1 MNDELDRIIKELGI
15 LRINIAS
22 MAARVESL
30 QQSLEQLK
38 TYPVE
43 DSEPEPQDR
52 HTETSA
58 DEVMMELENEREAES
73 VHTEVCEPESDA
85 DAIAESAETEEADD
99 AIDVPE
105 SHEETIGAIE
115 PPAHTV
121 IPESDH
127 VSESDESVDYD
138 QEPVLPAR
146 ELRQFFTINDRY
158 RFRREL
164 FGNSDTDMADTL
176 NMIEAM
182 GNMAEAQDYLYSDL
196 EWDAET
202 DEVKEFVEIIQ
213 RYFNER

>member
-30 QQSLEQLK
+30 QQALEQLK
-38 TYPVE
+38 TYQVE

-52 HTETSA
+52 HTETPA
-58 DEVMMELENEREAES
+58 DEIMMEQENEREVES
-73 VHTEVCEPESDA
+73 VHTEVCEQSTDA
-85 DAIAESAETEEADD
+85 DAIAESAEAEEADD

-105 SHEETIGAIE
+105 SHEETIESIAPPVHTIE
-115 PPAHTV
+115 PAADR
-121 IPESDH
+121 I
-127 VSESDESVDYD
+127 SESDESADYD
-138 QEPVLPAR
+138 QESVLPTR

-164 FGNSDTDMADTL
+164 FGNSDTEMADTL

-182 GNMAEAQDYLYSDL
+182 ANMAEAQDYLYSDL